1 MASDFFNGLR
11 RLAERIEDSEAGVDV
26 ERRLVY
32 GGTEPQDRGDTRVV
46 PWNRMLELDWT

>member
-1 MASDFFNGLR
+1 MGYAASL
-11 RLAERIEDSEAGVDV
+11 ERIEDSEAGVDV

-46 PWNRMLELDWT
+46 PWNRMLELDWTSQSGR